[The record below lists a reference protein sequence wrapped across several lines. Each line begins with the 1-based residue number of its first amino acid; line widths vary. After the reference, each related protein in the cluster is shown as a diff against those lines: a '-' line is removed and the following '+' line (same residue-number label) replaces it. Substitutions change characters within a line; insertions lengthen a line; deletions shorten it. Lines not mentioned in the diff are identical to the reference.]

1 MLYRIP
7 EFRSIAIEPVKGYFN
22 KIDAAEKLQTAKS
35 VNLGFSETSTEFE
48 CPIDDEKTQIG
59 KTRKQKDAAEFL
71 LNSILNKLDTHPFKH
86 VLKSNMYCNGTLE
99 AEPAAVGNPREKEY
113 SSMLPLQLGKSTV
126 QENIDEYFKIEILG
140 KKSETCTGTSSKQ
153 PNLIL
158 GEGKYL
164 LIQLARFKNNGG
176 TLSKIKSSI
185 TINPTITVSGKQWAL
200 QGAVLHTGD
209 LNGGHYR
216 YLWKSP
222 QQWILFNDS
231 EVSNPATDV
240 KTELNTNGYILLYKK
255 IAVVIFRNNTT
266 DNNGTRRNITMPP
279 NVKRSNGHT
288 RTRKRSR
295 NNAKPPPAN
304 AKPPPANAKLPSA
317 KPPNAKPPNAKLPPA
332 NKARKT
338 QKKKYGF
345 KSFIKSLLTPKDKAE
360 YKKEIYTEDPLIKTL
375 LLNQVVRR

>member
-1 MLYRIP
+1 MLYRVP
-7 EFRSIAIEPVKGYFN
+7 EFKSIAIEPVKGYFN

-222 QQWILFNDS
+222 QQWILFNDAT
-231 EVSNPATDV
+231 VSNPATADV
-240 KTELNTNGYILLYKK
+240 QKELSTNGYILLYKK
-255 IAVVIFRNNTT
+255 INA
-266 DNNGTRRNITMPP
+266 TRRAISFSTNTK
-279 NVKRSNGHT
+279 NYNGYKPENNKST
-288 RTRKRSR
+288 QKKRSR
-295 NNAKPPPAN
+295 NN
-304 AKPPPANAKLPSA
+304 A
-317 KPPNAKPPNAKLPPA
+317 KPPNAKPPNAKPPPA
-332 NKARKT
+332 NNKARKT

-360 YKKEIYTEDPLIKTL
+360 YKKPIYTEDPLIKEL